1 MWGNIAAI
9 FIIVGLL
16 SKNISLLRDMKYMGG
31 FYWHLPG
38 IQKHFVVVRISFLRD
53 FVIAGFNCLHVD
65 AVPDCI
71 LDSPRRD
78 RDR

>member
-53 FVIAGFNCLHVD
+53 FVIEGFDCTRKLPGTVLFFLHHQF
-65 AVPDCI
+65 
-71 LDSPRRD
+71 
-78 RDR
+78 